1 VAVKIAARQ
10 AEIDAIAAEMFP
22 ATERRSSSDRLPVRS
37 MEDED
42 VLARARAAANSMKF
56 EHLWRG
62 DDSGYDSA
70 SEADLALCSI
80 LAFWTQDVDQI
91 DRLFRQSGLMRDKWD
106 RVDYRD
112 ATIAK
117 ALSVDAADASRADAV
132 EGSTGRRLRFRPLA
146 EIFADIP
153 EEPEWVVPGFV
164 APQTETLLYGPPKVG
179 KSTLLFRLLAALET
193 GGTVFGLDVR
203 KVSYALLSEE
213 NAWTLQEKA
222 FDFGLRGRGGEA
234 SLYQEAR
241 GLTWVEVIQ
250 ETVARCTDKGHE
262 LLIVDTFSRWA
273 GLGGES
279 ENHAGSI
286 EEAWRPLAAAKDAG
300 LATVVLHHT
309 RKSGG
314 KHGEGIRGSN
324 AIAAL
329 PDILLELARTGGED
343 ATARVLNADSRYR
356 STPDV
361 LGLTYTGS
369 DYEVTTDMS
378 ALRGGTA
385 AKVLELLAAGPMTK
399 AELAEAI
406 GITVNALDV
415 HLKRHIEADRV
426 FHTGAGNR
434 QEPYRYHLR

>member
-262 LLIVDTFSRWA
+262 LLIVDTFRAGQGWA
-273 GLGGES
+273 A
-279 ENHAGSI
+279 NPKI
-286 EEAWRPLAAAKDAG
+286 TP
-300 LATVVLHHT
+300 V
-309 RKSGG
+309 
-314 KHGEGIRGSN
+314 
-324 AIAAL
+324 
-329 PDILLELARTGGED
+329 
-343 ATARVLNADSRYR
+343 R
-356 STPDV
+356 SKR
-361 LGLTYTGS
+361 
-369 DYEVTTDMS
+369 
-378 ALRGGTA
+378 RGGRWRRRRTPGWRRWCYTTPASRAANTA
-385 AKVLELLAAGPMTK
+385 KGSAGRTRLPRCPTSCSNLP
-399 AELAEAI
+399 APAVRTPPL
-406 GITVNALDV
+406 GC
-415 HLKRHIEADRV
+415 
-426 FHTGAGNR
+426 
-434 QEPYRYHLR
+434 